1 MDFAGAPLNT
11 IRDNPA
17 LKRYELDVPG
27 GVAFI
32 TYMHKPGVVMLL
44 HAEVPR
50 ELRGRGY
57 GAQVTRATLDLLRT
71 EGVKIAPHCSFV
83 ATWMHRHPEYR
94 DMLSRP

>member
-1 MDFAGAPLNT
+1 VSG

-32 TYMHKPGVVMLL
+32 KYLRKPGVVMLL

-50 ELRGRGY
+50 ELRGRGF
-57 GAQVTRATLDLLRT
+57 GSQLTRQTLDFLRA
-71 EGVKIAPHCSFV
+71 EGVTVEPHCSYV

-94 DMLSRP
+94 DLIA